1 MHGLA
6 SMESSVSRIRKE
18 AKCNSQSNRLSMGK
32 QNREVAQDQPAILY
46 LNNMLYV
53 SLYFPRESKSQESKD
68 SSGGADVCMK
78 GNHSHCQ
85 SVSQLSS
92 CY

>member
-46 LNNMLYV
+46 LKNMCHSIFLG
-53 SLYFPRESKSQESKD
+53 SQKSQESKD